1 MELKNFKEDWKPPEP
16 LGKDDIRRERSQ
28 FRRVSTNFGG
38 IGRGPTRV
46 DPYVAADGPA
56 QYHQPLQERSDPGL
70 KLRIVRGCGQEYADA
85 AHALSSPAPT
95 R

>member
-1 MELKNFKEDWKPPEP
+1 MEDYYTRYDDWVDECKKLTKEDWKPPEP

-56 QYHQPLQERSDPGL
+56 QYRQPLQERSDP
-70 KLRIVRGCGQEYADA
+70 A
-85 AHALSSPAPT
+85 
-95 R
+95 